1 MFKKLKEFIKTFIK
15 RASKPS
21 YWVIVTTRISI
32 GVAVAVVARYI
43 LN

>member
-1 MFKKLKEFIKTFIK
+1 MFRKVMGFIQTFKK

-21 YWVIVTTRISI
+21 YWVIVATRIII
-32 GVAVAVVARYI
+32 GVVVAVVARYI

>member
-1 MFKKLKEFIKTFIK
+1 MFIKAKGFIKTFKK

-21 YWVIVTTRISI
+21 YWVTVTTRIII

-43 LN
+43 F